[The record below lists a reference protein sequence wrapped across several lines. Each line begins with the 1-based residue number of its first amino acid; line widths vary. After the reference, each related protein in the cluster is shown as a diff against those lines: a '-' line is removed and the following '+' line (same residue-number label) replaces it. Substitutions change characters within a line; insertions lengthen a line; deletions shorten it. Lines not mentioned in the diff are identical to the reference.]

1 MNKNFFATISI
12 LFAIIIGVSINNIAM
27 SSDNE
32 IKVGVVDL
40 SELITNSP
48 SVKILK
54 STHDKQVADIEKL
67 LEQARVEMSKETD
80 AQKITQI
87 EEKYRKQVA
96 DKKLQMD
103 KNYNDKLME
112 IDKGIKAKVAQKAKE
127 MKYTVVL
134 PKTLVLYGGEDIT
147 AQIAKEIK

>member
-1 MNKNFFATISI
+1 MNKNFLATISI
-12 LFAIIIGVSINNIAM
+12 LFAVMIAVSVNNIAM
-27 SSDNE
+27 SSDTD

-40 SELITNSP
+40 SELITNSA

-54 STHDKQVADIEKL
+54 STHDKQVAEIEKL
-67 LEQARVEMSKETD
+67 LDQARVEMSKETD
-80 AQKITQI
+80 SAKIAQI
-87 EEKYRKQVA
+87 EEKYRKQVT

-127 MKYTVVL
+127 MKYTVIL
-134 PKTLVLYGGEDIT
+134 PKNLVLYGDEDIT
-147 AQIAKEIK
+147 AQIAKDIK